1 MKFACGIV
9 LYKPSLENIKHM
21 KMIFS
26 QFENILIYENSNYEY
41 QNYFEENENVT
52 YICTGKNNGLAAAY
66 NCFLI
71 LSRKLG
77 IDILCLLDQDSMM
90 TVDNI
95 IKMKNFIARN
105 NSENIVVFAPRLRG
119 TRGKNWVINSNSFLN
134 IHAVN
139 ENALKYD
146 EAYFLDRLDAD
157 FCKQIIDK
165 GLRIKCNE
173 ELLVEHRIGYG
184 KNNEHSA
191 VRHYY
196 MFRNRIYFNYKFY
209 SKLKAA
215 GLTLLQ
221 SFKHLA
227 SIILFETDRK
237 NKIAACLDGIRDYK
251 RMGKK
256 DAS

>member
-95 IKMKNFIARN
+95 IKMKDFIARN

-173 ELLVEHRIGYG
+173 ELLV
-184 KNNEHSA
+184 A
-191 VRHYY
+191 
-196 MFRNRIYFNYKFY
+196 
-209 SKLKAA
+209 
-215 GLTLLQ
+215 
-221 SFKHLA
+221 
-227 SIILFETDRK
+227 
-237 NKIAACLDGIRDYK
+237 
-251 RMGKK
+251 
-256 DAS
+256 